1 MALIHEKILEVQ
13 KNVPTLEKNGIGP
26 QTQGSY
32 KFLSVDDVL
41 HGVKPLLNDA
51 GIVTVPNLLDHGF
64 HYNSAIAKDNER
76 VPRESIHAWVK
87 YDFEFVAAEDGSS
100 IHAIVVGEGIDTQ
113 DKALRK
119 ATTSAWKIAL
129 IQAFQL
135 ATGEIDPDA
144 QDGAYAAQEAAPSSS
159 PAQAK
164 IAKAQGGGQVT
175 RKSTGSPTTA
185 GEYRTAILAAVK
197 SGGGIADYE
206 KVGNRISG
214 KQKSEWLNDVEVLSG
229 VLKALE
235 AGEVE

>member
-41 HGVKPLLNDA
+41 HGVKPLLNEA

-144 QDGAYAAQEAAPSSS
+144 QDGAYAAQETTPQGGAAN
-159 PAQAK
+159 AK
-164 IAKAQGGGQVT
+164 IAKAQGGGVT

-197 SGGGIADYE
+197 SGGGVADYE

-214 KQKSEWLNDVEVLSG
+214 KQKSEWLNDIEVLGG